1 MNSILEGMKFSAN
14 VPDDVLAFL
23 DAEVASGH
31 YRSRSAAL
39 TAAIVH
45 WRESRLED
53 AYRQAFSDVD
63 SVWEEAIADGW
74 TAES

>member
-1 MNSILEGMKFSAN
+1 MKFSAN

-39 TAAIVH
+39 TEAIVY

-53 AYRQAFSDVD
+53 AYREAFSSVD
-63 SVWEEAIADGW
+63 TVWEEAIADGW
-74 TAES
+74 TGES